1 MIINKN
7 TDNPLNG
14 DPITDDERD
23 YLAQNNIIVPEGTV
37 IIETSSN
44 KVEAWYPDGYR
55 TYYPVP
61 HIDLTFLEVVIV
73 DYLAMQDY

>member
-23 YLAQNNIIVPEGTV
+23 YLAPNNIIVPDGTV

-44 KVEAWYPDGYR
+44 KVEAWYPDGHR

-61 HIDLTFLEVVIV
+61 HIDLTSLEVVIV
-73 DYLAMQDY
+73 EYLSR